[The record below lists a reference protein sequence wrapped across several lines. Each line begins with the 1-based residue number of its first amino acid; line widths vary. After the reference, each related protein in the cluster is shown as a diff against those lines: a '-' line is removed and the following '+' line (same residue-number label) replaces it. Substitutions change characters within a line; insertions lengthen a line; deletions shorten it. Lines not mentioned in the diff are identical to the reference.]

1 MSPHVSANGLAFNN
15 ALATIGAA
23 PPQQSP
29 QITHPPQQPTQNNKY
44 PVLTEDR
51 FKAFFA
57 QFARNPGIRTT
68 ERDFIIEGRQ
78 INPWLLH
85 KAVFLR
91 GGFDT
96 VRL

>member
-1 MSPHVSANGLAFNN
+1 MSPHVSANGLTFNN

-29 QITHPPQQPTQNNKY
+29 QITQPPQQPSQTNKY
-44 PVLTEDR
+44 PLLAEDR

-57 QFARNPGIRTT
+57 QFTRNATIRPT
-68 ERDFIIEGRQ
+68 DFNIEGRQ

-85 KAVFLR
+85 RAVFSH
-91 GGFDT
+91 GGFDS